1 MKESR
6 VLRVTPIP
14 PRVDNRLLVD
24 VEYSCSS
31 CEGSG
36 VVRLTAVDWMDGKD
50 LARTNYKCA
59 KCRGVV
65 LKLIRPA
72 KGKKMTNFELLENA
86 GFKEISEIPYSWWVH
101 LGLRLG
107 FSFGGVR
114 DANPAWLEDRIKRA
128 GPEDEFLFFTT
139 LADGATAEL
148 YDRILTTLGLE
159 DLLPLPQKI
168 EIE

>member
-14 PRVDNRLLVD
+14 PRGDNRLLVD

-50 LARTNYKCA
+50 IPRANYKCA

-65 LKLIRPA
+65 FEIDPAGERKEDDQLRTIRKCRIQGNP
-72 KGKKMTNFELLENA
+72 
-86 GFKEISEIPYSWWVH
+86 EIPYSWWIH
-101 LGLRLG
+101 LSLRLG
-107 FSFGGVR
+107 FSFEGVR

-139 LADGATAEL
+139 LADGAATE
-148 YDRILTTLGLE
+148 
-159 DLLPLPQKI
+159 
-168 EIE
+168 

>member
-50 LARTNYKCA
+50 IPRANYKCA

-86 GFKEISEIPYSWWVH
+86 GFKKIPEIPYSWWIH

-114 DANPAWLEDRIKRA
+114 DANPAWLEDRTSERDRKMS
-128 GPEDEFLFFTT
+128 FFSLPRSQMAPPPNCTT
-139 LADGATAEL
+139 GYSQSLD
-148 YDRILTTLGLE
+148 
-159 DLLPLPQKI
+159 
-168 EIE
+168 